1 MKVFQNFF
9 YSTFSI
15 VKVCILSR
23 FFNILKI
30 KSPIKKS
37 CIIIG
42 NGPSLTESLNKY
54 KNELSQ
60 YDLVCVNNFVVSNYY
75 SEIKPSYYILA
86 APIFYLPDKKISDS
100 YIELR
105 NQIFSNIEE
114 KTTWDLT
121 LMAPFLAKKSI
132 YFTAFLER
140 NPKINCVYFNP
151 TPIEGLTSVNNLL
164 FKLGLGMPRPHNIL
178 IPAIMN
184 CIYLNYK
191 IIYIIGADHSW
202 LPEITVN
209 DKNEALINQK
219 HFYDEA
225 DSKPEQMKDLIFR
238 PRRLH
243 EIIHK
248 FYLTFKGY
256 WAIKKFADSKNITIF
271 NASEISMIDAFERN
285 KLS

>member
-1 MKVFQNFF
+1 M
-9 YSTFSI
+9 SA
-15 VKVCILSR
+15 
-23 FFNILKI
+23 
-30 KSPIKKS
+30 
-37 CIIIG
+37 
-42 NGPSLTESLNKY
+42 
-54 KNELSQ
+54 
-60 YDLVCVNNFVVSNYY
+60 
-75 SEIKPSYYILA
+75 SYV
-86 APIFYLPDKKISDS
+86 
-100 YIELR
+100 ELR
-105 NQIFSNIEE
+105 NQIFSNIQD
-114 KTTWDLT
+114 KTNWDLT
-121 LMAPFLAKKSI
+121 LMVPFLAKKSI

-184 CIYLNYK
+184 SIYLNYK
-191 IIYIIGADHSW
+191 IIYILGADHSW

-209 DKNEALINQK
+209 EKNEALINQK

-225 DSKPEQMKDLIFR
+225 DSKPEQMKDLISR

-285 KLS
+285 TISE